1 MNKMI
6 FNKIYGFIGVS
17 LMIILLVLLTLIID
31 IVLIIDGTKHRN
43 KWERNIGIV
52 LTGFVMLSNLV

>member
-1 MNKMI
+1 
-6 FNKIYGFIGVS
+6 
-17 LMIILLVLLTLIID
+17 MIILLVLLTLIVD